1 MQASDKPKRSPQA
14 SYEVVE
20 DEAIIINLT
29 TGSYYSL
36 NDTGTMFW
44 NLLDGER
51 TIAECARLIAH
62 NYDVEAG
69 VVEPDLLELAGGFL
83 EEGLIEL

>member
-20 DEAIIINLT
+20 EEAIIINLT

-44 NLLDGER
+44 NLLDGQR
-51 TIAECARLIAH
+51 SISECARLIAQD
-62 NYDVEAG
+62 YDVEAS
-69 VVEPDLLELAGGFL
+69 VVEPDILELADGFL